1 MRCACPKCCTIR
13 YEGGKLHVDKRMS
26 DLADFLTRLKALNP
40 AVDLT
45 TFPAEAWPDLGGRAA
60 KTPGSLRSFVQRL
73 LSP

>member
-1 MRCACPKCCTIR
+1 
-13 YEGGKLHVDKRMS
+13 MS